1 MMKGIH
7 DSGCGIQ
14 QHVISCPSLPVDSLD
29 SAKPSVMEAF
39 FLGHSQ
45 IEAGQKPIGR
55 CIHCIEVCLTF
66 PFFPQ
71 RLKTAFRG
79 RDGPEEKQLFASG
92 KRRRVRVGSHSDLF
106 IGSLLLLKVSL
117 TISR

>member
-1 MMKGIH
+1 
-7 DSGCGIQ
+7 
-14 QHVISCPSLPVDSLD
+14 
-29 SAKPSVMEAF
+29 
-39 FLGHSQ
+39 
-45 IEAGQKPIGR
+45 
-55 CIHCIEVCLTF
+55 
-66 PFFPQ
+66 
-71 RLKTAFRG
+71 LKTAFRG